1 MISFLKGL
9 IVELEPTHL
18 IIEVGGVGYHVNIPL
33 SAYDALKNQKEA
45 KVLTHFHV
53 KEDAQTLYGFYLP
66 AERTM
71 FLDLIGIS
79 GIGPST
85 AIGMLSAMN
94 PNEIKSAIV
103 AENVKQI
110 QSIKGIGGK
119 TAQRVI
125 LELKDKYKKEGLITE
140 SSHSSVVS
148 NNSLR
153 NEALSALINLGFAKN
168 SAEKVIDKILQA
180 SDENITLEQLIKQA
194 LKSA

>member
-1 MISFLKGL
+1 MISYLKG
-9 IVELEPTHL
+9 IITQLEPTHL
-18 IIEVGGVGYHVNIPL
+18 IIEVGGVGYQVIIPV
-33 SAYDALKNQKEA
+33 SAYDAFKNQKEA
-45 KVLTHFHV
+45 QVLTHFHV
-53 KEDAQTLYGFYLP
+53 KEDSQTLYGFHIP
-66 AERTM
+66 QERSV

-125 LELKDKYKKEGLITE
+125 LELKDRYKKEGLISE
-140 SSHSSVVS
+140 SGQPSAVS

-168 SAEKVIDKILQA
+168 SAEKVIDKILQGNE
-180 SDENITLEQLIKQA
+180 ENITLEQLIKQA